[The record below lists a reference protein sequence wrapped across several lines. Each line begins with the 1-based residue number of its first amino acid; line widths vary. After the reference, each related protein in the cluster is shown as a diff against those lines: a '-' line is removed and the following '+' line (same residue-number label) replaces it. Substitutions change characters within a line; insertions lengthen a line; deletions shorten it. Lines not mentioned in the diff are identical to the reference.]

1 MNSLPYDAKLKMAS
15 GGNMNEPRILSH
27 FPFKCRNIIPILAVS
42 FILGL
47 PQSGMT
53 QDTSIFSADEQL
65 ELSLVEAIQLALE
78 HNLGLQ
84 VQRVSEAKAL
94 LDPIISEAAFDPL
107 FSTGFTLSDSETTST
122 SIIDGA
128 AVGETSKRSNDSYF
142 LGLSGLMRYGTT
154 WQFRLSGDRSETS
167 ADNPFFS
174 PLNYRSGYQLSLSQ
188 PLLKGAG
195 RSITETSLRVALR
208 NAESSKLATV
218 RAMETTVANIE
229 NSYWDLVYA
238 RQNVEV
244 QRSGLQEAQE
254 LLDLNR
260 RRLEV
265 ELGTRLDVISAEANV
280 ETQKSSIIAALNNL
294 RDLQDVLLDSINAP
308 QFRREGD
315 ISTMLKDVE
324 VIPTTPLDQAQF
336 SPNLEEVVKEALTT
350 RLELLQQDLQ
360 IASSEDILRLRE
372 DEMRP
377 SLNFS
382 GSFNQPGNGL
392 ELGESWSNI
401 GDDFSWSAGLNLE
414 IPLGQRSARNRQLQA
429 SEDLRLAQLG
439 RTQQSHII
447 VLEVTRAVRELDSAR
462 QAVGTTQAATR
473 LRREELDGETRRLEV
488 GVSTAYQVLQ
498 VQNSLLTAQVQR
510 LQAQV
515 RLRKAITGYR
525 NSTGRILNDY
535 GIKIGDV
542 LEN

>member
-1 MNSLPYDAKLKMAS
+1 MI
-15 GGNMNEPRILSH
+15 EPRTLSH
-27 FPFKCRNIIPILAVS
+27 FPFKCRNIIPILVVS
-42 FILGL
+42 FILGI

-188 PLLKGAG
+188 PLLKGFG

-336 SPNLEEVVKEALTT
+336 SPNLEEVVKEALTS

-401 GDDFSWSAGLNLE
+401 GEDFSWSAGLNLE

-535 GIKIGDV
+535 GIKIGEV

>member
-27 FPFKCRNIIPILAVS
+27 FPFKFRNIIPILVVS